1 MIRPKNTDIDNINGF
16 FRGVV
21 EDNDDPEKRG
31 RVRARIF
38 GIHTER
44 KTKTKT
50 EGIPTDELP
59 WSEPCLPIIEGGV
72 SGFGLFGVPVQG
84 SHIMI
89 FFENGNYFSPRYF
102 ASLPGVPAEGPDV
115 RKGFNDPDG
124 EYPTSHRLGEPDIHR
139 LARGISAETCV
150 NIKNSNRDTGVAQ
163 AGGGTWDEP
172 VAPYNTVYP
181 NNVILSTHGG
191 IVMEFD
197 STVGSK
203 RFHIYHP
210 SNTFIECDNDGNLVI
225 KNNETK
231 YNIVKGAEK
240 TYVKGDRHV
249 TVDGIQGNLTG
260 GDKTDEMSSNHI
272 VTVTSNQIIGIG
284 GDQTETIGGDQTVDV
299 TGALDITAG
308 STVTITAT
316 GAVLVEAPS
325 TTLASASVVLGTS
338 TQKTLMNADMMTVF
352 NNHTHNENGDG
363 GGVTDG
369 PNSTL
374 SGSHATTQTT
384 AS

>member
-1 MIRPKNTDIDNINGF
+1 MIRSKNTDVDNINGF
-16 FRGVV
+16 YRGVV
-21 EDNDDPEKRG
+21 EDNEDPEKRG

-38 GIHTER
+38 GIHTEK

-50 EGIPTDELP
+50 EGIPTNELP
-59 WSEPCLPIIEGGV
+59 WSEPCLPIVEGGV
-72 SGFGLFGVPVQG
+72 SGFGFFSVPVQG

-102 ASLPGVPAEGPDV
+102 ASLPGVPAEGPNV

-124 EYPTSHRLGEPDIHR
+124 EYPTPFRLNEPDYHRLS
-139 LARGISAETCV
+139 RGISADTLV
-150 NIKNSNRDTGVAQ
+150 NTKNSNRDTGVAQ

-172 VAPYNTVYP
+172 TSPYNTVYP
-181 NNVILSTHGG
+181 HNVVLSTHGG

-225 KNNETK
+225 KNNKDK
-231 YNIVKGAEK
+231 YNIVKGEEK
-240 TYVKGDRHV
+240 TYVKQNRHV
-249 TVDGIQGNLTG
+249 TVDNDQGNLTG
-260 GDKTDEMSSNHI
+260 GNRTDETTGNHVEDI
-272 VTVTSNQIIGIG
+272 TGNQTVTVDGNQSVTVG
-284 GDQTETIGGDQTVDV
+284 GTQTFDI
-299 TGALDITAG
+299 TGAIDITGG
-308 STVTITAT
+308 STIEITAT
-316 GAVLVEAPS
+316 GAVLVTSPS
-325 TTLASASVVLGTS
+325 TTLASASVILGTS
-338 TQKTLMNADMMTVF
+338 TQKKLMNENMISVF
-352 NNHTHNENGDG
+352 NNHTHAHGDPTT
-363 GGVTDG
+363 GV

-374 SGSHATTQTT
+374 STGSHATSQTT